1 MFGIPSG
8 ALRFLVLHIRSGISG
23 TLEIKIFSSSPALIV
38 RVLFMLICIA
48 TCRYPVM
55 TL

>member
-1 MFGIPSG
+1 MERATGATSPCVDYVWNTIG

-38 RVLFMLICIA
+38 RVLFM
-48 TCRYPVM
+48 
-55 TL
+55 